1 MSLKVVHMKPFQR
14 QPQKQKLVS
23 INPFNAL
30 QFVKE
35 YNLICDKK
43 STLPK
48 RVRDHIIKEVQFGID
63 TELLVV
69 KDRESGEELPNVK
82 V

>member
-63 TELLVV
+63 TQLLVV
-69 KDRESGEELPNVK
+69 KDKESGEELPNVK